1 MKPEPGGVGRSRRAT
16 NSPFTPKSAE
26 SPSTTRSRVFA
37 APGAVSNAG
46 TNPEGVPAEYQNPSE
61 SRYTFWAS
69 RPGIQANAKPASQGV
84 SVCSVGFT
92 NVTVADNGAGVVSEP
107 HRAREPCRC
116 TSASANGPAT
126 RDLAFRPAS
135 TAANR
140 AASSGAA
147 AAGVAGSA
155 AKSGASHT
163 SKPLYTI
170 PRPSTTFL

>member
-16 NSPFTPKSAE
+16 NAPFTPKSAA

-107 HRAREPCRC
+107 HRVREPCRC
-116 TSASANGPAT
+116 TSTSANGPAS
-126 RDLAFRPAS
+126 RVVADRAS
-135 TAANR
+135 NASANR
-140 AASSGAA
+140 ASSSGPA
-147 AAGVAGSA
+147 AAGVVGSDA
-155 AKSGASHT
+155 RSGVDHT
-163 SKPLYTI
+163 SKPL
-170 PRPSTTFL
+170 